1 VLQTG
6 STDLETQQ
14 PLGDMAGRGIVIG
27 SDDSIDFECPDFGF
41 YIQLSVV
48 VPRTSYMTGMNPMFE
63 RETYLDYPIPQFSQ
77 LGEEYVRVSEL
88 WNDGSQD
95 LFQKPFGY
103 QSRYY
108 QWKYR
113 RDEVHGDFKTS
124 LDFWHWSRKFEDEPI
139 NGKQFLEINPDY
151 RQFAVTDKS
160 FQHFYLY
167 FDHQLQMNRPL
178 PIFGIPTL

>member
-1 VLQTG
+1 
-6 STDLETQQ
+6 
-14 PLGDMAGRGIVIG
+14 
-27 SDDSIDFECPDFGF
+27 
-41 YIQLSVV
+41 
-48 VPRTSYMTGMNPMFE
+48 MTGMNPMFE